1 MDVGAVD
8 ETPGCAEPP
17 FLGRQSRGRARA
29 RESLR
34 PLRVLRSP
42 APYSLRVH
50 LTLDQDKQEA
60 PGAFEVVKKLPPAL
74 TAGKFWTQEPPA

>member
-1 MDVGAVD
+1 
-8 ETPGCAEPP
+8 
-17 FLGRQSRGRARA
+17 
-29 RESLR
+29 
-34 PLRVLRSP
+34 
-42 APYSLRVH
+42 VH